1 MGEAL
6 EHLRRAWDWSV
17 PLPGAHLPIHG
28 CSTDLRHGGH
38 LHSVP
43 GRPPRKVPCVI
54 CRRFPALAMAQGPQ
68 DSGPRATTPP
78 VRRFSV
84 PYVVG
89 CGLAMGSADV
99 VPGVSGGSMAFILG
113 IYGQLLE
120 AVAGFDLVLLGL
132 LGRGAWREAAARVH
146 LGFLVPLLAGLLGAV
161 LILVRPI
168 TWLYEFHPVFLFA
181 FFFGLILGAILL
193 ISRQAHWGWQGLT
206 AMAAGVVLAL
216 VLVTRVPVTMPHDP
230 FTIFWSGAVAIMAMI
245 LPGIS
250 GSFLLLVL
258 GQYQHVME
266 GIKGFDLAVLLPFAL
281 GCAVGLVSFVR
292 LLRWLLHH
300 FHGQVVA
307 LLVGFMAGSL
317 WKIWPFRTVLE
328 STTNAKGKL
337 IVISDTLAAP
347 PDAGS
352 LLAATLLAAAGIAL
366 VVGIEQLQHRVGI
379 DEMGG

>member
-1 MGEAL
+1 M
-6 EHLRRAWDWSV
+6 V
-17 PLPGAHLPIHG
+17 
-28 CSTDLRHGGH
+28 
-38 LHSVP
+38 
-43 GRPPRKVPCVI
+43 
-54 CRRFPALAMAQGPQ
+54 QGPQ
-68 DSGPRATTPP
+68 AAASPNRK
-78 VRRFSV
+78 FSI

-132 LGRGAWREAAARVH
+132 LGRGAWQEAAARVH
-146 LGFLVPLLAGLLGAV
+146 LGFLVPLLAGLFGAV
-161 LILVRPI
+161 LVLVRPI
-168 TWLYEFHPVFLFA
+168 TWLYANHPVFLFA

-193 ISRQAHWGWQGLT
+193 IARQAHWGWQGLLS
-206 AMAAGVVLAL
+206 MAAGVVLAL

-258 GQYQHVME
+258 GQYQYVME
-266 GIKGFDLAVLLPFAL
+266 SIKGLDLAVLVPFAL

-317 WKIWPFRTVLE
+317 WKIWPFRTVIE
-328 STTNAKGKL
+328 STRNAKGKL
-337 IVISDTLAAP
+337 IVLRDALAAP
-347 PDAGS
+347 PDAAS
-352 LLAATLLAAAGIAL
+352 LLVAVVLAAAGVAL
-366 VVGIEQLQHRVGI
+366 VVSIEQIQHRVGI
-379 DEMGG
+379 EEMGG